1 MNSNDLSKK
10 AFYKKWWFLGI
21 IVILAIVIISIISS
35 IGKDKGNTKEL
46 ANIDWTTLELHD
58 FLPAPKEPYGEI
70 SVNNSMYM
78 TIVLHDVDNKY
89 IEDYKKLCI
98 DDGYVIESDDN
109 ERVYEAFNQEGFK
122 LRLLYFE
129 EKQLTIELSSPEVM
143 SEFSWPT
150 TGLATLIPTTKSNY
164 GRISFNNETTFIVH
178 VGNTS
183 IDDFNE
189 YAELCKNNGFSDKYV
204 KEEKF
209 VNAFNGDGYEL
220 TMRYLGFNKI
230 EVALKNETGKTNFEQ
245 AEDKKDDIETKE
257 DTANKDNEQ
266 QTPQN
271 GNNEVQE
278 QDSNDSDKNKDIY
291 ADGRYEQK
299 ALLLFRRTGEAQYPY
314 GIDYHWLTGGIAN
327 EYQGN
332 GTYYFRVRVTVKN
345 EYGTKRKGI
354 ATGYVDLTT
363 NYVDFSVGLD

>member
-1 MNSNDLSKK
+1 
-10 AFYKKWWFLGI
+10 
-21 IVILAIVIISIISS
+21 
-35 IGKDKGNTKEL
+35 
-46 ANIDWTTLELHD
+46 
-58 FLPAPKEPYGEI
+58 
-70 SVNNSMYM
+70 MYM
-78 TIVLHDVDNKY
+78 TIVLHDVENKY

-109 ERVYEAFNQEGFK
+109 ERVYEAFNQEGFE

-257 DTANKDNEQ
+257 DTANKDNKQ

-291 ADGRYEQK
+291 ADGRYEQ
-299 ALLLFRRTGEAQYPY
+299 
-314 GIDYHWLTGGIAN
+314 
-327 EYQGN
+327 
-332 GTYYFRVRVTVKN
+332 
-345 EYGTKRKGI
+345 
-354 ATGYVDLTT
+354 
-363 NYVDFSVGLD
+363 